1 MNKQERQLAYA
12 QEALRSAA
20 LIVGSL
26 EGTGIAK
33 SDLSSIR
40 TAANQA
46 RQATQALDILFGM
59 LDSQV

>member
-1 MNKQERQLAYA
+1 MNKQERQLAFA

-33 SDLSSIR
+33 SDLSSTR
-40 TAANQA
+40 TGAN
-46 RQATQALDILFGM
+46 QALDILFGM